1 MVIPFKAIF
10 IPQGYSKPSSYF
22 IVTPQTYKNVI
33 GFTPVTY
40 NEYFNIKNDSID
52 IGKQYLNQ
60 DQYFLDRVDMLS
72 YELVYSDMFHT
83 KQRERILQMIQTLE
97 REARITTVNVELEV
111 KESYLDEDEI
121 KKRRIEIGDTVRI
134 RTNLL
139 SKAYNGILYNKPLMS
154 QYEGKETIVTNIT
167 YNKGKRFIK
176 LQIDDERFT
185 WGEDMLI
192 KIIEENGE
200 NEE

>member
-1 MVIPFKAIF
+1 MIPFEAIF

-60 DQYFLDRVDMLS
+60 DQYFTDRVDMLS

-83 KQRERILQMIQTLE
+83 KQRERISQMIQTLE
-97 REARITTVNVELEV
+97 REARITTVNIELEV
-111 KESYLDEDEI
+111 KEQYLDEEEV
-121 KKRRIEIGDTVRI
+121 KKRKIEIGDKVRV

-154 QYEGKETIVTNIT
+154 KYEGEVTTVTDIT
-167 YNKGKRFIK
+167 YNRGKRFIK
-176 LQIDDERFT
+176 LQIDNERFT

-192 KIIEENGE
+192 KIIDKDNKEE
-200 NEE
+200 

>member
-1 MVIPFKAIF
+1 MVIPFEAIF

-40 NEYFNIKNDSID
+40 NEYFNINNDSID

-60 DQYFLDRVDMLS
+60 DQYFSDRVDMLS

-83 KQRERILQMIQTLE
+83 KQRERISQMIQTLE
-97 REARITTVNVELEV
+97 REARITTVNIELEV
-111 KESYLDEDEI
+111 KEQYLDEEEV
-121 KKRRIEIGDTVRI
+121 KKRKIEIGDKVRV

-154 QYEGKETIVTNIT
+154 KYEGEVTTVTDIT
-167 YNKGKRFIK
+167 YNRGKRFIK
-176 LQIDDERFT
+176 LQIDNERFT

-192 KIIEENGE
+192 KIIDKDNKEE
-200 NEE
+200 

>member
-1 MVIPFKAIF
+1 MIPFKAIF

-40 NEYFNIKNDSID
+40 NEYFNINNDSID

-60 DQYFLDRVDMLS
+60 DQYFTDRVDMLS

-83 KQRERILQMIQTLE
+83 KQRERISQMIQTLE
-97 REARITTVNVELEV
+97 REARITTVNIELEV
-111 KESYLDEDEI
+111 KEQYLDEEEV
-121 KKRRIEIGDTVRI
+121 KKRKIEVGDKVRV

-154 QYEGKETIVTNIT
+154 KYEGEVTTVTDIT
-167 YNKGKRFIK
+167 YNRGKRFIK

-192 KIIEENGE
+192 KIIDKDNKEE
-200 NEE
+200 

>member
-1 MVIPFKAIF
+1 
-10 IPQGYSKPSSYF
+10 
-22 IVTPQTYKNVI
+22 
-33 GFTPVTY
+33 
-40 NEYFNIKNDSID
+40 
-52 IGKQYLNQ
+52 
-60 DQYFLDRVDMLS
+60 MLS

-83 KQRERILQMIQTLE
+83 KQRERISQMIQTLE
-97 REARITTVNVELEV
+97 REARITTVNIELEV
-111 KESYLDEDEI
+111 KEQYLDEEEV
-121 KKRRIEIGDTVRI
+121 KKRKIEIGDKVRV

-154 QYEGKETIVTNIT
+154 KYEGEVTTVTDIT

-200 NEE
+200 NKE

>member
-1 MVIPFKAIF
+1 MVVPFEAIF

-40 NEYFNIKNDSID
+40 NEYFNINNDSID

-60 DQYFLDRVDMLS
+60 NQYFTDRVDMLS
-72 YELVYSDMFHT
+72 YEIIYSDMIHM
-83 KQRERILQMIQTLE
+83 KQRERLMKMVQTLE
-97 REARITTVNVELEV
+97 REGRITTIKIELEV
-111 KESYLDEDEI
+111 KESYLDEEEV
-121 KKRRIEIGDTVRI
+121 KKRKIEVGDKVRV

-154 QYEGKETIVTNIT
+154 KYEGEITTVTDIT
-167 YNKGKRFIK
+167 YNRGKRFIK
-176 LQIDDERFT
+176 LQIDKERFT

-192 KIIEENGE
+192 KIIEENK
-200 NEE
+200 EE

>member
-1 MVIPFKAIF
+1 MVVPFEAIF

-52 IGKQYLNQ
+52 LGKQYLNQ
-60 DQYFLDRVDMLS
+60 NQYFTDRVDMLS
-72 YELVYSDMFHT
+72 YEIIYSDMIHM
-83 KQRERILQMIQTLE
+83 KQRERLMKMVQTLE
-97 REARITTVNVELEV
+97 REGRITTIKIELEV
-111 KESYLDEDEI
+111 KESYLDEEEV
-121 KKRRIEIGDTVRI
+121 KKRRIEVGDKVRV

-154 QYEGKETIVTNIT
+154 QYEGEITTVTDIN
-167 YNKGKRFIK
+167 YNRGKRFIK
-176 LQIDDERFT
+176 LQIDEERFT

-192 KIIEENGE
+192 KIIEEDK
-200 NEE
+200 EE

>member
-40 NEYFNIKNDSID
+40 NEYFNINNDSID

-83 KQRERILQMIQTLE
+83 KQRERISQMIQTLE
-97 REARITTVNVELEV
+97 REARITTVNIELEV
-111 KESYLDEDEI
+111 KESYLDEEEI
-121 KKRRIEIGDTVRI
+121 KKRKIEVGDKVRV

-139 SKAYNGILYNKPLMS
+139 SKAYNGILYNKLLMS
-154 QYEGKETIVTNIT
+154 QYEGEITTVTDIT
-167 YNKGKRFIK
+167 YNRGKRFIK

-192 KIIEENGE
+192 KIIDKDNKEE
-200 NEE
+200 

>member
-1 MVIPFKAIF
+1 MVIPFEAIF
-10 IPQGYSKPSSYF
+10 IPQGHSKPSSYF

-83 KQRERILQMIQTLE
+83 KQRERISQMIQTLE
-97 REARITTVNVELEV
+97 REARITTVNIELEV
-111 KESYLDEDEI
+111 KEQYLDEEEI
-121 KKRRIEIGDTVRI
+121 KKRKIEVGDKVRV

-154 QYEGKETIVTNIT
+154 KYEGEVTTVTDIT
-167 YNKGKRFIK
+167 YNRGKRFIK
-176 LQIDDERFT
+176 LQIDNERFT

-192 KIIEENGE
+192 KIIDKDNKEE
-200 NEE
+200 

>member
-10 IPQGYSKPSSYF
+10 IPQGHSKPSSYF

-60 DQYFLDRVDMLS
+60 DQYFTDRVDMLS

-83 KQRERILQMIQTLE
+83 KQRERISQMIQTLE
-97 REARITTVNVELEV
+97 KEARITTVNIELEV
-111 KESYLDEDEI
+111 KESYLDEEEI
-121 KKRRIEIGDTVRI
+121 KKRKIEIGDKVRV

-154 QYEGKETIVTNIT
+154 QYEGEVTTVTDIT
-167 YNKGKRFIK
+167 YNRGKRFIK
-176 LQIDDERFT
+176 LQIDNERFT

-192 KIIEENGE
+192 KIIDKD
-200 NEE
+200 NEEG

>member
-40 NEYFNIKNDSID
+40 NEYFNINNDSID

-83 KQRERILQMIQTLE
+83 KQRERISQMIQTLE
-97 REARITTVNVELEV
+97 REARITTVNIELEV
-111 KESYLDEDEI
+111 KEQYLDEEEV
-121 KKRRIEIGDTVRI
+121 KKRKIEIGDKVRV

-139 SKAYNGILYNKPLMS
+139 SKAYNGILYNKLLMS
-154 QYEGKETIVTNIT
+154 QYEGEITTVTDIT
-167 YNKGKRFIK
+167 YNRGKRFIK
-176 LQIDDERFT
+176 LQIDNERFT

-192 KIIEENGE
+192 KIIDKDNKEE
-200 NEE
+200 

>member
-72 YELVYSDMFHT
+72 YELVYSDMMHT
-83 KQRERILQMIQTLE
+83 KQRERISQMIQTLE
-97 REARITTVNVELEV
+97 REARITTVNIELEV
-111 KESYLDEDEI
+111 KESYLDEEEV
-121 KKRRIEIGDTVRI
+121 KKRKIEIGDKVRV

-154 QYEGKETIVTNIT
+154 QYEGEITTVTDIT
-167 YNKGKRFIK
+167 YNRGKRFIK
-176 LQIDDERFT
+176 LQIDNERFT

-192 KIIEENGE
+192 KIIDKDNKEE
-200 NEE
+200 

>member
-1 MVIPFKAIF
+1 MVIPFEAIF

-83 KQRERILQMIQTLE
+83 KQRERISQMIQTLE
-97 REARITTVNVELEV
+97 REARITTVNIELEV
-111 KESYLDEDEI
+111 KEQYLDEEEV
-121 KKRRIEIGDTVRI
+121 KKRKIEIGDKVRV

-154 QYEGKETIVTNIT
+154 KYEGEITTVTDIT
-167 YNKGKRFIK
+167 YNRGKRFIK
-176 LQIDDERFT
+176 LKIDSERFT

-192 KIIEENGE
+192 KIIDKDNKEE
-200 NEE
+200 

>member
-1 MVIPFKAIF
+1 MVIPFEAIF

-40 NEYFNIKNDSID
+40 NEYFNINNDSID

-83 KQRERILQMIQTLE
+83 KQRERISQMIQTLE
-97 REARITTVNVELEV
+97 REARITTVNIELEV
-111 KESYLDEDEI
+111 KEQYLDEEEV
-121 KKRRIEIGDTVRI
+121 KKRKIEIGDKVRV

-154 QYEGKETIVTNIT
+154 KYEGEVTTVTDIT
-167 YNKGKRFIK
+167 YNRGKRFIK
-176 LQIDDERFT
+176 LQIDNERFT

-192 KIIEENGE
+192 KIIDKDNKEE
-200 NEE
+200 

>member
-83 KQRERILQMIQTLE
+83 NQRERLSQMIQTLE
-97 REARITTVNVELEV
+97 REARITTVNIELEV
-111 KESYLDEDEI
+111 KEQYLDEEEI
-121 KKRRIEIGDTVRI
+121 KKRKIEIGDTVRV

-154 QYEGKETIVTNIT
+154 KYEGEITTVTDIT
-167 YNKGKRFIK
+167 YNRGKRFIK
-176 LQIDDERFT
+176 LQIDNERFT

-192 KIIEENGE
+192 KIIDKDNKEE
-200 NEE
+200 

>member
-1 MVIPFKAIF
+1 MVIPFEAIF

-40 NEYFNIKNDSID
+40 NEYFNINNDSID

-60 DQYFLDRVDMLS
+60 DQYFSDRVDMLS

-83 KQRERILQMIQTLE
+83 KQRERISQMIQTLE
-97 REARITTVNVELEV
+97 REARITTVNIELEV
-111 KESYLDEDEI
+111 KESYLDEEEI
-121 KKRRIEIGDTVRI
+121 KKRRIEIGDKVRV

-154 QYEGKETIVTNIT
+154 KYEGEVTTVTDIT
-167 YNKGKRFIK
+167 YNRGKRFIK
-176 LQIDDERFT
+176 LQIDNERFT

-192 KIIEENGE
+192 KIIDKDNKEE
-200 NEE
+200 

>member
-1 MVIPFKAIF
+1 MVIPFEAIF

-40 NEYFNIKNDSID
+40 NEYFNINNDSID

-83 KQRERILQMIQTLE
+83 KQRERISQMIQTLE
-97 REARITTVNVELEV
+97 REARITTVNIELEV
-111 KESYLDEDEI
+111 KESYLDEEEV
-121 KKRRIEIGDTVRI
+121 KKRRIEIGDKVRV

-139 SKAYNGILYNKPLMS
+139 SKA
-154 QYEGKETIVTNIT
+154 
-167 YNKGKRFIK
+167 
-176 LQIDDERFT
+176 
-185 WGEDMLI
+185 
-192 KIIEENGE
+192 
-200 NEE
+200 

>member
-1 MVIPFKAIF
+1 MVVPFEAIF

-33 GFTPVTY
+33 GFSPVTY
-40 NEYFNIKNDSID
+40 NEYFNISNDSID

-60 DQYFLDRVDMLS
+60 NQYFTDRVDMLS
-72 YELVYSDMFHT
+72 YEIIYSDMIHM
-83 KQRERILQMIQTLE
+83 KQRERLMNMVQTLE
-97 REARITTVNVELEV
+97 REGRITTIKIELEV
-111 KESYLDEDEI
+111 KESYLDEEEV
-121 KKRRIEIGDTVRI
+121 KKRRIEVGDKVRV

-154 QYEGKETIVTNIT
+154 QYEGEITTVTDIT
-167 YNKGKRFIK
+167 YNRGKRFIK
-176 LQIDDERFT
+176 LQIDEERFT

-192 KIIEENGE
+192 KIIEEDKE
-200 NEE
+200 R

>member
-10 IPQGYSKPSSYF
+10 IPQGHSKPSSYF

-83 KQRERILQMIQTLE
+83 KQRERISQMIQTLE
-97 REARITTVNVELEV
+97 REARITTVNIELEV
-111 KESYLDEDEI
+111 KEQYLDEEEI
-121 KKRRIEIGDTVRI
+121 KKRKIEVGDKVRV

-154 QYEGKETIVTNIT
+154 KYEGEVTTVTDIT
-167 YNKGKRFIK
+167 YNRGKRFIK
-176 LQIDDERFT
+176 LKIDSERFT

-192 KIIEENGE
+192 KIIDKDNKEE
-200 NEE
+200 

>member
-40 NEYFNIKNDSID
+40 NEYFNINNDSID

-83 KQRERILQMIQTLE
+83 KQRERISQMIQTLE
-97 REARITTVNVELEV
+97 REARITTVNIELEV
-111 KESYLDEDEI
+111 KEQYLDEEEV
-121 KKRRIEIGDTVRI
+121 KKRKIEIGDKVRV

-154 QYEGKETIVTNIT
+154 KYEGEVTTVTDIT
-167 YNKGKRFIK
+167 YNRGKRFIK
-176 LQIDDERFT
+176 LQIDNERFT

-192 KIIEENGE
+192 KIIDKDNKEE
-200 NEE
+200 

>member
-10 IPQGYSKPSSYF
+10 IPQGHSKPSSYF

-40 NEYFNIKNDSID
+40 NEYFNINNDSID
-52 IGKQYLNQ
+52 IGKQFLNQ
-60 DQYFLDRVDMLS
+60 DQYFSDRVDMLS

-83 KQRERILQMIQTLE
+83 KQRERISQMIQTLE
-97 REARITTVNVELEV
+97 REARITTVNIELEV
-111 KESYLDEDEI
+111 KESYLDEEEI
-121 KKRRIEIGDTVRI
+121 KKRKIEIGDKVRV

-154 QYEGKETIVTNIT
+154 KYEGEVTTVTDIT
-167 YNKGKRFIK
+167 YNRGKRFIK
-176 LQIDDERFT
+176 LQIDNERFT

-192 KIIEENGE
+192 KIIDKDNKEE
-200 NEE
+200 

>member
-1 MVIPFKAIF
+1 MVIPFEAIF

-83 KQRERILQMIQTLE
+83 KQRERISQMIQTLE
-97 REARITTVNVELEV
+97 REARITTVNIELEV
-111 KESYLDEDEI
+111 KEQYLDEEEV
-121 KKRRIEIGDTVRI
+121 KKRKIEIGDTVRV

-154 QYEGKETIVTNIT
+154 KYEGEVTSVTDIT
-167 YNKGKRFIK
+167 YNRGKKFIK
-176 LQIDDERFT
+176 LQIDSERFT

-192 KIIEENGE
+192 KIIDKDNKEE
-200 NEE
+200 

>member
-10 IPQGYSKPSSYF
+10 IPQGHSKPSSYF

-60 DQYFLDRVDMLS
+60 DQYFTDRVDMLS

-83 KQRERILQMIQTLE
+83 KQRERISQMIQTLE
-97 REARITTVNVELEV
+97 REARITTVNIELEV
-111 KESYLDEDEI
+111 KEQYLDEEEV
-121 KKRRIEIGDTVRI
+121 KKRKIEVGDKVRV

-154 QYEGKETIVTNIT
+154 KYEGEITTVTDIT
-167 YNKGKRFIK
+167 YNRGKRFIK
-176 LQIDDERFT
+176 LKIDSERFT

-192 KIIEENGE
+192 KIIDKDNKEK
-200 NEE
+200 

>member
-10 IPQGYSKPSSYF
+10 IPQGHSKPSSYF

-83 KQRERILQMIQTLE
+83 KQRERISQMIQTLE
-97 REARITTVNVELEV
+97 REARITTVNIELEV
-111 KESYLDEDEI
+111 KEQYLDEEEV
-121 KKRRIEIGDTVRI
+121 KKRKIEVGDKVRV

-154 QYEGKETIVTNIT
+154 KYEGEVTTVTDIT
-167 YNKGKRFIK
+167 YNRGKRFIK
-176 LQIDDERFT
+176 LQIDSERFT

-192 KIIEENGE
+192 KIIDKDNKEE
-200 NEE
+200 

>member
-1 MVIPFKAIF
+1 MVIPFEAIF

-60 DQYFLDRVDMLS
+60 DQYFTDRVDMLS

-83 KQRERILQMIQTLE
+83 KQRERISQMIQTLE
-97 REARITTVNVELEV
+97 REARITTVNIELEV
-111 KESYLDEDEI
+111 KEQYLDEEEV
-121 KKRRIEIGDTVRI
+121 KKRKIEIGDTVRV

-154 QYEGKETIVTNIT
+154 KYEGEVTTVTDIT
-167 YNKGKRFIK
+167 YNRGKRFIK
-176 LQIDDERFT
+176 LKIDSERFT

-192 KIIEENGE
+192 KIIDKDNKEE
-200 NEE
+200 

>member
-1 MVIPFKAIF
+1 MVIPFEAIF
-10 IPQGYSKPSSYF
+10 IPQGHSKPSSYF

-40 NEYFNIKNDSID
+40 NEYFNINNDGID

-60 DQYFLDRVDMLS
+60 DQYFTDRVDMLS

-83 KQRERILQMIQTLE
+83 KQRERISQMIQTLE
-97 REARITTVNVELEV
+97 REARITTVNIELEV
-111 KESYLDEDEI
+111 KEQYLDEEEV
-121 KKRRIEIGDTVRI
+121 KKRKIEIGDKVRV

-154 QYEGKETIVTNIT
+154 KYEGEVTTVTDIT
-167 YNKGKRFIK
+167 YNRGKRFIK
-176 LQIDDERFT
+176 LQIDNERFT

-192 KIIEENGE
+192 KIIDKDNKEE
-200 NEE
+200 

>member
-1 MVIPFKAIF
+1 MVIPFEAIF

-83 KQRERILQMIQTLE
+83 KQRERISQMIQTLE
-97 REARITTVNVELEV
+97 KEARITTVNIELEV
-111 KESYLDEDEI
+111 KEQYLDEEEV
-121 KKRRIEIGDTVRI
+121 KKRKIEVGDKVRV

-154 QYEGKETIVTNIT
+154 KYEGEVTTVTDIT
-167 YNKGKRFIK
+167 YNRGKRFIK
-176 LQIDDERFT
+176 LKIDNGRFT

-192 KIIEENGE
+192 KIIDKDNKEE
-200 NEE
+200 

>member
-1 MVIPFKAIF
+1 MVIPFEAIF

-83 KQRERILQMIQTLE
+83 KQRERISQMIQTLE
-97 REARITTVNVELEV
+97 KEARITTVNIELEV
-111 KESYLDEDEI
+111 KESYLDEEEV
-121 KKRRIEIGDTVRI
+121 KKRKIEVGDKVRV

-154 QYEGKETIVTNIT
+154 KYEGEITTVTDIT
-167 YNKGKRFIK
+167 YNRGKRFIK
-176 LQIDDERFT
+176 LQIDSERFT

-192 KIIEENGE
+192 KIIDKDNKEE
-200 NEE
+200 

>member
-60 DQYFLDRVDMLS
+60 DQYFTDRVDMLS

-83 KQRERILQMIQTLE
+83 KQRERISQMIQTLE
-97 REARITTVNVELEV
+97 REARITTVNIELEV
-111 KESYLDEDEI
+111 KEQYLDEEEV
-121 KKRRIEIGDTVRI
+121 KKRKIEIGDTVRV

-154 QYEGKETIVTNIT
+154 KYEGEITTVTDIT
-167 YNKGKRFIK
+167 YNRGKRFIK
-176 LQIDDERFT
+176 LQIDNERFT

-192 KIIEENGE
+192 KIIDKDNKEE
-200 NEE
+200 

>member
-83 KQRERILQMIQTLE
+83 KQRERISQMIQTLE
-97 REARITTVNVELEV
+97 REARITTVNIELEV
-111 KESYLDEDEI
+111 KEQYLDEEEI
-121 KKRRIEIGDTVRI
+121 KKRKIEIGDKVRV

-154 QYEGKETIVTNIT
+154 KYEGEVTTVTDIT
-167 YNKGKRFIK
+167 YNRGKRFIK
-176 LQIDDERFT
+176 LQIDNERFT

-192 KIIEENGE
+192 KIIDKDNKEE
-200 NEE
+200 

>member
-10 IPQGYSKPSSYF
+10 IPQGHSKPSSYF

-40 NEYFNIKNDSID
+40 NEYFNINNDSID
-52 IGKQYLNQ
+52 VGKQYLNQ

-83 KQRERILQMIQTLE
+83 KQRERISQMIQTLE
-97 REARITTVNVELEV
+97 REARITTVNIELEV
-111 KESYLDEDEI
+111 KEQYLDEEEV
-121 KKRRIEIGDTVRI
+121 KKRKIEIGDKVRV

-154 QYEGKETIVTNIT
+154 KYEGEVTTVTDIT
-167 YNKGKRFIK
+167 YNRGKKFIK
-176 LQIDDERFT
+176 LKIDSERFT

-192 KIIEENGE
+192 KIIDKDNKEE
-200 NEE
+200 

>member
-1 MVIPFKAIF
+1 MVIPFEAIF

-83 KQRERILQMIQTLE
+83 KQRERISQMIQTLE
-97 REARITTVNVELEV
+97 REARITTVNIELEV
-111 KESYLDEDEI
+111 KESYLDEEEV
-121 KKRRIEIGDTVRI
+121 KKRKIEIGDKVRV

-154 QYEGKETIVTNIT
+154 KYEGEITTVTDIT
-167 YNKGKRFIK
+167 VNKGRKFIK
-176 LQIDDERFT
+176 LQIDNERFT

-192 KIIEENGE
+192 KIIDKDNKEE
-200 NEE
+200 

>member
-10 IPQGYSKPSSYF
+10 IPQGHSKPSSYF

-60 DQYFLDRVDMLS
+60 DQYFTDRVDMLS

-83 KQRERILQMIQTLE
+83 KQRERISQMIQTLE
-97 REARITTVNVELEV
+97 REARITTVNIELEV
-111 KESYLDEDEI
+111 KESYLDEEEV
-121 KKRRIEIGDTVRI
+121 KKRKIEVGDKVRV

-154 QYEGKETIVTNIT
+154 KYEGEVTTVTDIT
-167 YNKGKRFIK
+167 YNRGKRFIK
-176 LQIDDERFT
+176 LKIDSERFT

-192 KIIEENGE
+192 KIIDKDNKEE
-200 NEE
+200 

>member
-1 MVIPFKAIF
+1 MVIPFEAIF

-83 KQRERILQMIQTLE
+83 KQRERISQMIQTLE
-97 REARITTVNVELEV
+97 REARITTVNIELEV
-111 KESYLDEDEI
+111 KEQYLDEEEV
-121 KKRRIEIGDTVRI
+121 KKRKIEIGDKVRV

-154 QYEGKETIVTNIT
+154 KYEGEITTVTDIT
-167 YNKGKRFIK
+167 YNRGKRFIK
-176 LQIDDERFT
+176 LQIDSERFT

-192 KIIEENGE
+192 KIIDKDNKEE
-200 NEE
+200 

>member
-1 MVIPFKAIF
+1 MVVPFEAIF

-33 GFTPVTY
+33 GFSPVTY
-40 NEYFNIKNDSID
+40 NEYFNISNDSID

-60 DQYFLDRVDMLS
+60 NQYFTDRVDMLS
-72 YELVYSDMFHT
+72 YEIIYSDMIHM
-83 KQRERILQMIQTLE
+83 KQRERLMKMVQTLE
-97 REARITTVNVELEV
+97 REARITTIKIELEV
-111 KESYLDEDEI
+111 KESYLDEEEV
-121 KKRRIEIGDTVRI
+121 KKRKIEVGDKVRV

-154 QYEGKETIVTNIT
+154 QYEGEITTVTDIT
-167 YNKGKRFIK
+167 YNRGKRFIK
-176 LQIDDERFT
+176 LQIDEERFT

-192 KIIEENGE
+192 KIIEEDK
-200 NEE
+200 EE

>member
-10 IPQGYSKPSSYF
+10 IPQGHSKPSSYF

-40 NEYFNIKNDSID
+40 NEYFNINNDSID
-52 IGKQYLNQ
+52 IGKQFLNQ
-60 DQYFLDRVDMLS
+60 DQYFSDRVDMLS

-83 KQRERILQMIQTLE
+83 KQRERISQMIQTLE
-97 REARITTVNVELEV
+97 REARITTVNIELEV
-111 KESYLDEDEI
+111 KESYLDEEEI
-121 KKRRIEIGDTVRI
+121 KKRKIEIGDKVRV

-139 SKAYNGILYNKPLMS
+139 SKAYNGILYNKLLMS
-154 QYEGKETIVTNIT
+154 KYEGEITTVTDIT
-167 YNKGKRFIK
+167 YNRGKRFIK
-176 LQIDDERFT
+176 LQIDNERFT

-192 KIIEENGE
+192 KIIDKDNKEE
-200 NEE
+200 

>member
-10 IPQGYSKPSSYF
+10 IPQGHSKPSSYF

-83 KQRERILQMIQTLE
+83 KQRERISQMIQTLE
-97 REARITTVNVELEV
+97 KEARITTVNIELEV
-111 KESYLDEDEI
+111 KEQYLDEEEVE
-121 KKRRIEIGDTVRI
+121 KRKIEIGDKVRV

-154 QYEGKETIVTNIT
+154 QYEGEITTVTDIT
-167 YNKGKRFIK
+167 YNRGKRFIK
-176 LQIDDERFT
+176 LKIDSERFT

-192 KIIEENGE
+192 KIIDKDNKEG
-200 NEE
+200 